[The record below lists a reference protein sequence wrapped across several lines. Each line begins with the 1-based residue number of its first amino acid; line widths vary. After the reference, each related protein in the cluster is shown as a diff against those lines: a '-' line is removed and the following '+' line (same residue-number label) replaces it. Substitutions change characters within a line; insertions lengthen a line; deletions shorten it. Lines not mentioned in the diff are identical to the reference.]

1 MAERNTN
8 KYTVRR
14 GRTKIKAGVTI
25 DLKRREAELKREL
38 GEDIK
43 VTKEGNKTTRE
54 GALEWERG
62 QRDDLT
68 RRD

>member
-1 MAERNTN
+1 MAERDTN

-14 GRTKIKAGVTI
+14 GRTKIKAGVTN
-25 DLKRREAELKREL
+25 DLERREAELKQEL
-38 GEDIK
+38 GDDIK

-54 GALEWERG
+54 GALRWERE